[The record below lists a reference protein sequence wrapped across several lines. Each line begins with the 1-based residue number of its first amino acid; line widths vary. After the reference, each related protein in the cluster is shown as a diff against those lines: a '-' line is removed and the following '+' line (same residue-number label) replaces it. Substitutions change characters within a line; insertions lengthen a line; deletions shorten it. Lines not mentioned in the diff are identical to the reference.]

1 MDIGRAFN
9 YPRNDPG
16 WITKLLILGLVSIV
30 PIANLAGVGY
40 MLEGVRRV
48 TRGDDATL
56 PEWDNFGGYFMD
68 GLRFFVTMFVYVL
81 PVILIIGAAVGVAIA
96 TGGSDGGSAA
106 GGIVMLVAQLFQLF
120 YQFILWVITP
130 ALMIQ
135 LAFNPGFGAGFQF
148 GRLMSTATRNVGSY
162 VMVLLMTIAFGIVGM
177 LGLIACGVGI
187 LLTMPYAQLATAHL
201 LGQLARETAD
211 PGMVG

>member
-30 PIANLAGVGY
+30 PILNLAGVGY
-40 MLEGVRRV
+40 MMEGVRRV
-48 TRGDDATL
+48 TRGDDSLL

-68 GLRFFVTMFVYVL
+68 GLRFAVTIFVFVL
-81 PVILIIGAAVGVAIA
+81 PVLFVLGGAIGVAIA

-106 GGIVMLVAQLFQLF
+106 GGIVVLLAQLFQIF

-130 ALMIQ
+130 ALLIQ
-135 LAFNPGFGAGFQF
+135 LTFNPGFGAGFQF
-148 GRLMSTATRNVGSY
+148 GRLMSTVTRNVGSY
-162 VMVLLMTIAFGIVGM
+162 VMVLLMTIAFSIVGM
-177 LGLIACGVGI
+177 LGLIACGVGL